1 MHRPTPIAVQLYSF
15 REAAADDLP
24 GVLEQVASA
33 GFLGVEYAS
42 LHEHAPTDV
51 RRWASDLGLQ
61 GVGVH
66 RRMPPGPEAE
76 RVLDEA
82 AELGVETVIVPWVEP
97 DRFATDDG
105 IAALAD
111 ELARAQTQ
119 AAMRGFRL
127 GYHNHEFEPAA
138 RDAEGRTGLDRLFE
152 LTRPDVV
159 AEVDIYWAT
168 VGGED
173 PAALIRRL
181 GSRVR
186 LLHIKDGPADP
197 ADRDAPQVSAGAGRV
212 EVAGAIE
219 AGDSVEWHVVEF
231 DRCATDMLDAVRG
244 SLRYLV
250 DSDLSRTR
258 A

>member
-1 MHRPTPIAVQLYSF
+1 MHRPAPIAVQLYSF

-42 LHEHAPTDV
+42 LHEHSPADV
-51 RRWASDLGLQ
+51 RRWASDLGLH

-82 AELGVETVIVPWVEP
+82 AELGVASVIVPWVEP

-111 ELARAQTQ
+111 ELARGQAQ
-119 AAMRGFRL
+119 AAMRGIRL

-138 RDAEGRTGLDRLFE
+138 RDAVGRTGLDRLFE
-152 LTRPDVV
+152 LTGPDVV

-181 GSRVR
+181 GPRVR
-186 LLHIKDGPADP
+186 LLHIKDGPGDSRKSP
-197 ADRDAPQVSAGAGRV
+197 HVAGAGRV
-212 EVAGAIE
+212 DVAGAIV

-231 DRCATDMLDAVRG
+231 DRCATDMLEAVRG

-250 DSDLSRTR
+250 DRGLSRAR